1 MDIIKKIHL
10 IGIGGAGMS
19 GIAEIL
25 INLDYEISGS
35 DLIETPITKRLE
47 TLGAKIFYNHDASNV
62 IEKDLVVISSAISKE
77 NLEVSEAEKLKI
89 PIIKRAE
96 MLANLMTLKES
107 VAIAGSHG
115 KTTITCILAHIFSC
129 NDLDPTYIIGGKVE
143 SFASNAK
150 LGKGEHI
157 ITEADES
164 DGSFLLLRPHK
175 AVIANIDNDHLETYD
190 NSLEELKKSF
200 KDFCLNTPFQGR
212 IFANGDSIEV
222 TEVIENLPRN
232 VSSFGFSDNNDFQI
246 LDFTQN
252 KDGSDFVLFDKK
264 NNNKMSFKTN
274 MIGKHNILNTTA
286 AITVSLDEGI
296 SYEGIKQA
304 LEKFIVIERRFQLIS
319 ENVFEKDI
327 ILIDDYGHHP
337 EELRVSIN
345 TAKEVWP
352 DREVLVV
359 FQPHRY
365 TRTKALFED
374 FVSIL
379 SDCKNLILLEIYPA
393 SEEPIKGYE
402 SEDLIK
408 QIKIKNPEAI
418 LVNGIEEAYQEMQ
431 KFNKDN
437 FIFLTQGAGNTSALA
452 SKFKIKVN

>member
-1 MDIIKKIHL
+1 MDDIKKIHL

-35 DLIETPITKRLE
+35 DLTETPITKRLE
-47 TLGAKIFYNHDASNV
+47 TLGAKIFYNHGASNV

-96 MLANLMTLKES
+96 MLANLMMLKES

-150 LGKGEHI
+150 LGKGNHI
-157 ITEADES
+157 LTEADES

-175 AVIANIDNDHLETYD
+175 AVIANIDNDHLETYN
-190 NSLEELKKSF
+190 NSLVELKQSF

-212 IFANGDSIEV
+212 IFANGDSTEV
-222 TEVIENLPRN
+222 TEVVENLPRN
-232 VSSFGFSDNNDFQI
+232 VSSFGFSDKNDFQI

-252 KDGSDFVLFDKK
+252 KDGSDFVLFDKN

-274 MIGKHNILNTTA
+274 MIGKHNILNATA

-345 TAKEVWP
+345 TAKEIWP
-352 DREVLVV
+352 DREMLVV

-408 QIKIKNPEAI
+408 QIKIKNPKAI

-431 KFNKDN
+431 KFNQDN

-452 SKFKIKVN
+452 AKFKTQVN

>member
-150 LGKGEHI
+150 LGKGNHI
-157 ITEADES
+157 LTEADES

-252 KDGSDFVLFDKK
+252 KDGSDFVLFDKN

>member
-47 TLGAKIFYNHDASNV
+47 TLGAKIYYNHDASNV

>member
-252 KDGSDFVLFDKK
+252 KDGSDFVLFDKN

-452 SKFKIKVN
+452 AKFKTKVN

>member
-1 MDIIKKIHL
+1 MNNIKKIHL

-35 DLIETPITKRLE
+35 DLIDTPVTHRLE
-47 TLGAKIFYNHDASNV
+47 SLGAKIFYDHSASNV
-62 IEKDLVVISSAISKE
+62 SGKDLIVISSAISKE
-77 NLEVSEAEKLKI
+77 NLEVLEAENLKI
-89 PIIKRAE
+89 PVIKRAE
-96 MLANLMTLKES
+96 MLANLMMLKES

-129 NDLDPTYIIGGKVE
+129 NQLDPTYIIGGKVE

-150 LGKGEHI
+150 LGKGNHI
-157 ITEADES
+157 FTEADES

-175 AVIANIDNDHLETYD
+175 AVIANIDNDHLETYG
-190 NSLEELKKSF
+190 NSFKNLKKSF
-200 KDFCLNTPFQGR
+200 RKFCLNIPFQGKL
-212 IFANGDSIEV
+212 FANGDYQEV
-222 TEVIENLPRN
+222 LEVVENLPRN
-232 VSSFGFSDNNDFQI
+232 LSLYGFEDINDLQI
-246 LDFTQN
+246 LEFTQN
-252 KDGSDFVLFDKK
+252 KNGSHFVLFDKK
-264 NNNKMSFKTN
+264 NNNKMNFKTN
-274 MIGKHNILNTTA
+274 MIGKHNVLNVAA
-286 AITVSLDEGI
+286 AIAVALDEGI
-296 SYEGIKQA
+296 PYEGIKRA

-337 EELRVSIN
+337 KELLVSIN

-352 DREVLVV
+352 DREILVV

-431 KFNKDN
+431 KFNKNN

-452 SKFKIKVN
+452 SKFNSKVD

>member
-252 KDGSDFVLFDKK
+252 KDGSDFVLFDKN

>member
-25 INLDYEISGS
+25 INLNYEISGS

-252 KDGSDFVLFDKK
+252 KDGSDFVLFDKN

-379 SDCKNLILLEIYPA
+379 SDCKNLILMEIYPA

-408 QIKIKNPEAI
+408 RIKAKNPKAI
-418 LVNGIEEAYQEMQ
+418 LVNGIKEAYQEMQ
-431 KFNKDN
+431 KFNQDN

-452 SKFKIKVN
+452 AKFKTQVN